1 MGLEKL
7 TIRVETGETITALF
21 NPNQITIAK
30 TANWRCVPSPEHDV
44 PPTQFTSGEPAT
56 LSLDLFFDTYDSR
69 TSGSKT
75 DVRVH
80 TDKVFSLTTVQGHG
94 GLHRPPTC
102 ELSWGRFVLS
112 DFQWVLRELTQRFTL
127 FLENGTPVRATLSCE
142 FQQWRGDEV
151 EAALLNLQSVDVFKR
166 RVVRRGETLS
176 GIAAEEYN
184 DPTLWR
190 AIALRNR
197 IDNPRVLQP
206 GRRLTIP
213 SHPSRG
219 GR

>member
-21 NPNQITIAK
+21 NPNQITITK
-30 TANWRCVPSPEHDV
+30 TANWKCVDSPEHDV
-44 PPTQFTSGEPAT
+44 PPTQFTSGEPAI
-56 LSLDLFFDTYDSR
+56 LSLDLFFDTYDSAS
-69 TSGSKT
+69 SGSKT
-75 DVRVH
+75 NVRVR
-80 TDKVFSLTTVQGHG
+80 TDKIFSLTTVQGHG
-94 GLHRPPTC
+94 SLHRPPTC

-127 FLENGTPVRATLSCE
+127 FLEDGTPVRATLLCV
-142 FQQWRGDEV
+142 FQQWRGDEM
-151 EAALLNLQSVDVFKR
+151 EAALINLQSVDVDKR
-166 RVVRRGETLS
+166 RVVRRDETLV

-190 AIALRNR
+190 PIAVANR
-197 IDNPRVLQP
+197 IANPRVLEP

-213 SHPSRG
+213 SNPDRG